1 MKQLY
6 AGLTCSTD
14 LMQSSYRLL
23 AGLLLLLLLVLSA
36 CATVTTE
43 QAATAA
49 NTGGIAVVPLV
60 DGGTRIDIA
69 TDAAFD
75 FGSDVLRPAFA
86 AQLAPV
92 MKPYLQQSVR
102 VSGYTDNVGA
112 PAYNLDLSQRR
123 ARAVAD
129 LLHEQGFSSAQ
140 LAVSGYGEDKPV
152 ASNATEAGRRLNR
165 RVELLISAKVP

>member
-1 MKQLY
+1 MNRLFTRL
-6 AGLTCSTD
+6 ACRTD
-14 LMQSSYRLL
+14 PVWRSNRLL
-23 AGLLLLLLLVLSA
+23 AVLLLLLVLSA
-36 CATVTTE
+36 CSTVTTE
-43 QAATAA
+43 QAATAGTA
-49 NTGGIAVVPLV
+49 RGIAVVPLV

-129 LLHEQGFSSAQ
+129 LLHEQGFSTAQ

-152 ASNATEAGRRLNR
+152 ASNATQTRRRLNI

>member
-1 MKQLY
+1 MNRLFTRM
-6 AGLTCSTD
+6 ACSTD
-14 LMQSSYRLL
+14 PMPGSYRLL
-23 AGLLLLLLLVLSA
+23 AGLLLLVLSA

-43 QAATAA
+43 QAATAGNA
-49 NTGGIAVVPLV
+49 RGIAVVPLV
-60 DGGTRIDIA
+60 DDSTRIDIA
-69 TDAAFD
+69 TDAAFEY
-75 FGSDVLRPAFA
+75 GSDVLRPVFA
-86 AQLAPV
+86 AQLATA

-112 PAYNLDLSQRR
+112 PAFNLDLSQRR

-129 LLHEQGFSSAQ
+129 LLREQGFSTVQ
-140 LAVSGYGEDKPV
+140 LAVSGYGEGNPV